1 VNFLRTLNSLN
12 TAKARLPGTAET
24 FHGSAKESPMRIT
37 TGRTLMALTV
47 TCACLL
53 TTAFGVTG
61 ARANLASTTVKVTA
75 TGPARM
81 VTPTLLGLNGVNT
94 TGPQWDNSAFD
105 SVLKKFA
112 PGVIRYPGGTVAN
125 YWSWPDGWFQPGEWP
140 GEPAKAVKDTLP
152 VFGTGLAAAG
162 ATPLFDLNTVTIN
175 GAIGSDAENTT
186 MLDQQLQALRSA
198 AGDGLPV
205 KMVEL
210 GNELYQSGYIS
221 TGPDGQDYAK
231 RFPSAAD
238 YATQMNA
245 WISALHSTFP
255 GVKVAAVATDANDVP
270 GIAPRRSTWNAT
282 MLPLLKGEDAV
293 TIHDNLRVY
302 DASSSPATVLAY
314 PYLHFQK
321 LKAHELA
328 LFQSD
333 QLPVWV
339 TEFNLADQTPGHV
352 FQGTWLHGLFVA
364 AQALLFTGDPDITY
378 AGLDATIGTAL
389 APIFSSTQGFG
400 SGGPATVR
408 LALSAAG
415 TTMSMI
421 QAAFDRASAAQVL
434 SFTPS
439 PALGTTGAPA
449 LLGQVLTTQGGPKLL
464 LANLSLQPVTLDI
477 SAILP
482 GALTVTQVTAPSIM
496 TKVTGPGSTKTST
509 STASGTVQIEP
520 YALADISG

>member
-1 VNFLRTLNSLN
+1 
-12 TAKARLPGTAET
+12 
-24 FHGSAKESPMRIT
+24 MRVT
-37 TGRTLMALTV
+37 TGRALAALPV
-47 TCACLL
+47 ICAFLL
-53 TTAFGVTG
+53 TAASGVSGVRT
-61 ARANLASTTVKVTA
+61 NLASTTVKVTA
-75 TGPARM
+75 TGPVRT

-94 TGPQWDNSAFD
+94 TGPQWGDSSFG
-105 SVLKKFA
+105 SVLKRFA

-140 GEPAKAVKDTLP
+140 GEPAKAVNDTLP

-175 GAIGSDAENTT
+175 GAIGSDAENIT

-210 GNELYQSGYIS
+210 GNELYQSGYIG

-238 YATQMNA
+238 YATEMNA
-245 WISALHSTFP
+245 WISALHSAFP
-255 GVKVAAVATDANDVP
+255 GVKVAAVATDANDVN
-270 GIAPRRSTWNAT
+270 GISPRRSSWNASV
-282 MLPLLKGEDAV
+282 LPLLKGEDAV
-293 TIHDNLRVY
+293 TIHDNLRVF

-314 PYLHFQK
+314 PYLHVQK
-321 LKAHELA
+321 LKTHELA
-328 LFQSD
+328 LFHSD

-339 TEFNLADQTPGHV
+339 TEFNLADQTQGHV
-352 FQGTWLHGLFVA
+352 FQGTWLHGMFVA
-364 AQALLFTGDPDITY
+364 AQALLYTGDPDITY
-378 AGLDATIGTAL
+378 AGLNATIGAAS

-408 LALSAAG
+408 LALTAAG
-415 TTMSMI
+415 TTVSMI
-421 QAAFDRASAAQVL
+421 QAAFHRASAAQVL
-434 SFTPS
+434 SFSPS
-439 PALGTTGAPA
+439 PALGATGAPA
-449 LLGQVLTTQGGPKLL
+449 LLGQVLTTHGGPEML
-464 LANLSLQPVTLDI
+464 LANLSAQPVTLDV

-482 GALTVTQVTAPSIM
+482 GALTVTQVTAPSIA
-496 TKVTGPGSTKTST
+496 TKVTGPGSTETST
-509 STASGTVQIEP
+509 SAASGTASIGP

>member
-1 VNFLRTLNSLN
+1 
-12 TAKARLPGTAET
+12 
-24 FHGSAKESPMRIT
+24 MRVT
-37 TGRTLMALTV
+37 SSRALAALAV

-61 ARANLASTTVKVTA
+61 VRTDLASTPVKVTS
-75 TGPARM
+75 TGPVRP

-94 TGPQWDNSAFD
+94 TGPRWDNSTFD

-140 GEPAKAVKDTLP
+140 GEPAKAVNDTLP
-152 VFGTGLAAAG
+152 VFGAGLAAAG
-162 ATPLFDLNTVTIN
+162 AVPLFDLNTVTIN
-175 GAIGSDAENTT
+175 GAIASAADDAAQ
-186 MLDQQLQALRSA
+186 LDQQVQALQSA

-238 YATQMNA
+238 YAGQMNP
-245 WISALHSTFP
+245 WISALHSAFP
-255 GVKVAAVATDANDVP
+255 GVKVAVVETDANDVN
-270 GIAPRRSTWNAT
+270 GISPRRSTWNASV
-282 MLPLLKGEDAV
+282 LPLLKGEDAV
-293 TIHDNLRVY
+293 TIHDNLRVF

-328 LFQSD
+328 LFHSD

-364 AQALLFTGDPDITY
+364 AQALLFSGDPDVTY
-378 AGLDATIGTAL
+378 AGLNATLGAAS
-389 APIFSSTQGFG
+389 APIFSSTAGFG
-400 SGGPATVR
+400 SGGPATTR
-408 LALSAAG
+408 LALTAAG

-421 QAAFDRASAAQVL
+421 QAAFHRASAAQVL
-434 SFTPS
+434 SFSPS
-439 PALGTTGAPA
+439 PALGATGAPA
-449 LLGQVLTTQGGPKLL
+449 LIGLVLTSTQGGPEVL
-464 LANLSLQPVTLDI
+464 LANLSAQPATLDL
-477 SAILP
+477 SAVLP
-482 GALTVTQVTAPSIM
+482 GALAVTQVTAPSIM
-496 TKVTGPGSTKTST
+496 TKVTGPGSTETST
-509 STASGTVQIEP
+509 SAATGTVQIGP

>member
-1 VNFLRTLNSLN
+1 
-12 TAKARLPGTAET
+12 
-24 FHGSAKESPMRIT
+24 MRIT
-37 TGRTLMALTV
+37 TGRGLAILAV

-53 TTAFGVTG
+53 TPAFGVTG
-61 ARANLASTTVKVTA
+61 VSANANLASTTVQVTA
-75 TGPARM
+75 TGPVRT

-94 TGPQWDNSAFD
+94 TGPLWDNSPFD

-125 YWSWPDGWFQPGEWP
+125 YWSWPDGWFQPGGWP
-140 GEPAKAVKDTLP
+140 GEPAKAVNDTLP

-162 ATPLFDLNTVTIN
+162 AVPLFDLNTVTFN
-175 GAIGSDAENTT
+175 GAVGSAADNTAQ
-186 MLDQQLQALRSA
+186 LDQQLQALRSA

-205 KMVEL
+205 TMVEL

-221 TGPDGQDYAK
+221 TGPDGQDYTE
-231 RFPSAAD
+231 RFPTAAD

-245 WISALHSTFP
+245 WISALHSAFP
-255 GVKVAAVATDANDVP
+255 GVKVAAVATDANDVI
-270 GIAPRRSTWNAT
+270 GVAPRRSSWNAT
-282 MLPLLKGEDAV
+282 VLPLLKGEDAV
-293 TIHDNLRVY
+293 TIHDNLRVS

-328 LFQSD
+328 LFHSD

-339 TEFNLADQTPGHV
+339 TEFNLADVTPGHV

-389 APIFSSTQGFG
+389 APIFSSTTGFG

-415 TTMSMI
+415 TTLSMI
-421 QAAFDRASAAQVL
+421 QAAFHRASAAQGL
-434 SFTPS
+434 SFSPS

-449 LLGQVLTTQGGPKLL
+449 LLGEVLTTHGGPEAL
-464 LANLSLQPVTLDI
+464 LANLSAQPVTLNV

-482 GALTVTQVTAPSIM
+482 GALTVTQVTAPSIT
-496 TKVTGPGSTKTST
+496 TKVTGPGSTETST
-509 STASGTVQIEP
+509 SAASGTVQIEP
-520 YALADISG
+520 YALADLSG

>member
-1 VNFLRTLNSLN
+1 M
-12 TAKARLPGTAET
+12 LP
-24 FHGSAKESPMRIT
+24 
-37 TGRTLMALTV
+37 V

-53 TTAFGVTG
+53 TTAFGATG
-61 ARANLASTTVKVTA
+61 VRTNLAAATVKVTS
-75 TGPARM
+75 TGPVRI

-94 TGPQWDNSAFD
+94 TGPQWDDSAFD
-105 SVLKKFA
+105 SVLKRFA

-140 GEPAKAVKDTLP
+140 GEPAKAVSDILP

-175 GAIGSDAENTT
+175 GAVGSDAENTT

-221 TGPDGQDYAK
+221 TGPDGQDYTE
-231 RFPSAAD
+231 RFPTAAD

-245 WISALHSTFP
+245 WISALHSAFP

-270 GIAPRRSTWNAT
+270 GIAPRRSTWNASV
-282 MLPLLKGEDAV
+282 LPLLKGEDAV
-293 TIHDNLRVY
+293 TIHDNLRIL

-328 LFQSD
+328 LFHSD
-333 QLPVWV
+333 RLPVWV
-339 TEFNLADQTPGHV
+339 TEFNLADQTQGHV
-352 FQGTWLHGLFVA
+352 FQGTWLHGLFAA

-389 APIFSSTQGFG
+389 APIFSSTHGFG
-400 SGGPATVR
+400 SGGPGYRPARAQRGGNHAVDDPVR
-408 LALSAAG
+408 IPPRFRGPGAVVLPQPGTRNHRGACAARTGSHHSGRAGGAAG
-415 TTMSMI
+415 EPVL
-421 QAAFDRASAAQVL
+421 AASHAGRLGHPPGRADSNPGHRAVDHDEGDRTRIDRDQHVHRIGHGPDRAVR
-434 SFTPS
+434 
-439 PALGTTGAPA
+439 
-449 LLGQVLTTQGGPKLL
+449 
-464 LANLSLQPVTLDI
+464 
-477 SAILP
+477 P
-482 GALTVTQVTAPSIM
+482 GRHIRL
-496 TKVTGPGSTKTST
+496 K
-509 STASGTVQIEP
+509 
-520 YALADISG
+520 

>member
-1 VNFLRTLNSLN
+1 
-12 TAKARLPGTAET
+12 
-24 FHGSAKESPMRIT
+24 MRIT
-37 TGRTLMALTV
+37 IGRGLAVL
-47 TCACLL
+47 
-53 TTAFGVTG
+53 GVTG
-61 ARANLASTTVKVTA
+61 ACLLATASGVTGVSANAGLAATTVKVTA
-75 TGPARM
+75 GGPVRT

-94 TGPQWDNSAFD
+94 TGPRWDSIPFG

-112 PGVIRYPGGTVAN
+112 PGVLRYPGGTVAN

-140 GEPAKAVKDTLP
+140 GEPAKAVNDTLP

-162 ATPLFDLNTVTIN
+162 AVPLFDLNTVTFN
-175 GAIGSDAENTT
+175 GAVGSAADNTAQ
-186 MLDQQLQALRSA
+186 LDQQLQALQSA

-205 KMVEL
+205 TMVEL

-221 TGPDGQDYAK
+221 TGPDGQDYTE
-231 RFPSAAD
+231 RFPTAAD

-245 WISALHSTFP
+245 WISALHSAFP
-255 GVKVAAVATDANDVP
+255 GVKVAAAATDANDVI
-270 GIAPRRSTWNAT
+270 GVAPRRSSWNAT
-282 MLPLLKGEDAV
+282 VLPLLKGEDAV
-293 TIHDNLRVY
+293 TIHDNLRVF

-328 LFQSD
+328 LLHSD

-339 TEFNLADQTPGHV
+339 TEFNLADQTQGHV

-378 AGLDATIGTAL
+378 AGLNATIGAAS

-408 LALSAAG
+408 LALTAAG
-415 TTMSMI
+415 TTLSMI
-421 QAAFDRASAAQVL
+421 QAAFHRATAAQVL
-434 SFTPS
+434 SFSPS
-439 PALGTTGAPA
+439 PALGTTGAPV
-449 LLGQVLTTQGGPKLL
+449 LLGQVLTTHGGPEVLL
-464 LANLSLQPVTLDI
+464 ENLSSQPATVDV

-482 GALTVTQVTAPSIM
+482 GALTVTQVTAPSIT
-496 TKVTGPGSTKTST
+496 TKVTGPGSTETST
-509 STASGTVQIEP
+509 SAASGAVQIEP

>member
-1 VNFLRTLNSLN
+1 
-12 TAKARLPGTAET
+12 
-24 FHGSAKESPMRIT
+24 MRVT
-37 TGRTLMALTV
+37 TGRALAALPV
-47 TCACLL
+47 ICACLL

-61 ARANLASTTVKVTA
+61 VKTNLASTTVKVSA
-75 TGPARM
+75 TGGVRT

-94 TGPQWDNSAFD
+94 TGPQWDNSPFD
-105 SVLKKFA
+105 SVLKRFA

-125 YWSWPDGWFQPGEWP
+125 YWSWPGGWFQPGEWP
-140 GEPAKAVKDTLP
+140 GEPAQAVNDTLP

-162 ATPLFDLNTVTIN
+162 ATPLFDLNTVTIS

-221 TGPDGQDYAK
+221 TGPDGQDYTT

-238 YATQMNA
+238 YATQMNE
-245 WISALHSTFP
+245 WISALHSAFP

-270 GIAPRRSTWNAT
+270 GIAPRRSTWNASV
-282 MLPLLKGEDAV
+282 LPLLKGEDAV
-293 TIHDNLRVY
+293 TIHDNLRVL
-302 DASSSPATVLAY
+302 DASSSPTTVLAY

-328 LFQSD
+328 LFHSD
-333 QLPVWV
+333 RLAVWV
-339 TEFNLADQTPGHV
+339 TEFNLADQTQGHV
-352 FQGTWLHGLFVA
+352 FQGTWLHGLFAA

-389 APIFSSTQGFG
+389 APIFSSTHGFG

-408 LALSAAG
+408 LALSAVG
-415 TTMSMI
+415 TTLSMI
-421 QAAFDRASAAQVL
+421 QSAFHRASAAQVL
-434 SFTPS
+434 SFSPS

-449 LLGQVLTTQGGPKLL
+449 LLGLVLTTRGGPEVLL
-464 LANLSLQPVTLDI
+464 ENLSSQPVTLDV

-482 GALTVTQVTAPSIM
+482 GPLTVTQVTAPSIM
-496 TKVTGPGSTKTST
+496 TKVTGPGSTETST
-509 STASGTVQIEP
+509 SAAMGTVQVEP
-520 YALADISG
+520 YALADVSG

>member
-1 VNFLRTLNSLN
+1 
-12 TAKARLPGTAET
+12 
-24 FHGSAKESPMRIT
+24 MRIP
-37 TGRTLMALTV
+37 TGRALAALPV
-47 TCACLL
+47 ICACLL
-53 TTAFGVTG
+53 TPAFGVTG
-61 ARANLASTTVKVTA
+61 VRTNLASTTVKVTA
-75 TGPARM
+75 TGGVRT

-94 TGPQWDNSAFD
+94 TGPQWDNSPFD
-105 SVLKKFA
+105 AVLKRFA

-140 GEPAKAVKDTLP
+140 GEPAKAVNDTLP

-221 TGPDGQDYAK
+221 TGPDGQDYTK

-245 WISALHSTFP
+245 WISALHTAFP
-255 GVKVAAVATDANDVP
+255 GVKVAVVATDANDVP
-270 GIAPRRSTWNAT
+270 GIAPRRSSWNAT
-282 MLPLLKGEDAV
+282 VLPLLKGEDAV

-314 PYLHFQK
+314 PFLHFQK

-328 LFQSD
+328 LFHSD

-378 AGLDATIGTAL
+378 AGLDATIGTDL

-421 QAAFDRASAAQVL
+421 QSAFDRASAAQVL
-434 SFTPS
+434 SFSPS

-449 LLGQVLTTQGGPKLL
+449 LLGLVLTTQGGPEVLL
-464 LANLSLQPVTLDI
+464 VNLSAQPVTLDV

-482 GALTVTQVTAPSIM
+482 GALTVTQVTAPSIA
-496 TKVTGPGSTKTST
+496 TKVTGPGSTETST

>member
-1 VNFLRTLNSLN
+1 
-12 TAKARLPGTAET
+12 
-24 FHGSAKESPMRIT
+24 MRIT
-37 TGRTLMALTV
+37 TGRALAALPV
-47 TCACLL
+47 ICACLL

-61 ARANLASTTVKVTA
+61 VRTNLASTTVKVTA
-75 TGPARM
+75 TGGVRT

-105 SVLKKFA
+105 SVLKRFA

-140 GEPAKAVKDTLP
+140 GEPAKAVNDTLP

-221 TGPDGQDYAK
+221 TGPDGQDYTK

-245 WISALHSTFP
+245 WISALHSAFP

-270 GIAPRRSTWNAT
+270 GIAPRRSSWNAT
-282 MLPLLKGEDAV
+282 VLPLLKGEDAV
-293 TIHDNLRVY
+293 TIHDNLRVS

-328 LFQSD
+328 LFHSD

-378 AGLDATIGTAL
+378 AGLDATIGTDL

-415 TTMSMI
+415 TTLSMI
-421 QAAFDRASAAQVL
+421 QSAFHRASAAQVL
-434 SFTPS
+434 SFSPS

-449 LLGQVLTTQGGPKLL
+449 LLGLVLTTQGGPEVLL
-464 LANLSLQPVTLDI
+464 VNLSAQPVTLDV

-482 GALTVTQVTAPSIM
+482 GALTVTQVTAPSIA
-496 TKVTGPGSTKTST
+496 TKVTGPGSTETST

>member
-1 VNFLRTLNSLN
+1 
-12 TAKARLPGTAET
+12 
-24 FHGSAKESPMRIT
+24 MRIT
-37 TGRTLMALTV
+37 TSRALAALPV
-47 TCACLL
+47 ICACLL

-61 ARANLASTTVKVTA
+61 VRTNLASTTVKVTA
-75 TGPARM
+75 TGGVRT

-94 TGPQWDNSAFD
+94 TGPQWDNSPFD
-105 SVLKKFA
+105 AVLKRFA

-140 GEPAKAVKDTLP
+140 GEPAKAVNDTLP

-221 TGPDGQDYAK
+221 TGPDGQDYTK

-245 WISALHSTFP
+245 WISALHTAFP
-255 GVKVAAVATDANDVP
+255 GVKVAVVATDANDVP

-282 MLPLLKGEDAV
+282 VLPLLKGEDAV

-328 LFQSD
+328 LFHSD

-378 AGLDATIGTAL
+378 AGLDATIGTDL

-421 QAAFDRASAAQVL
+421 QSAFDRASAAQVL
-434 SFTPS
+434 SFSPS

-449 LLGQVLTTQGGPKLL
+449 LLGLVLTTQGGPEVLL
-464 LANLSLQPVTLDI
+464 VNLSAQPVTLDV

-482 GALTVTQVTAPSIM
+482 GALTVTQVTAPSIA
-496 TKVTGPGSTKTST
+496 TKVTGPGSTETST

>member
-1 VNFLRTLNSLN
+1 
-12 TAKARLPGTAET
+12 
-24 FHGSAKESPMRIT
+24 MRIT
-37 TGRTLMALTV
+37 TSRALAALPV
-47 TCACLL
+47 ICACLL

-61 ARANLASTTVKVTA
+61 VRTNLASTTVKVTA
-75 TGPARM
+75 TGGVRT

-105 SVLKKFA
+105 AVLKKFA

-140 GEPAKAVKDTLP
+140 GEPAKAVSDTLP

-221 TGPDGQDYAK
+221 TGPDGQDYAE

-245 WISALHSTFP
+245 WISALHSAFP
-255 GVKVAAVATDANDVP
+255 GVRVAAVATDANDVP
-270 GIAPRRSTWNAT
+270 GIAPRRSSWNAT
-282 MLPLLKGEDAV
+282 VLPLLKGEDAV

-328 LFQSD
+328 LFHSD

-378 AGLDATIGTAL
+378 AGLDATIGTDL

-421 QAAFDRASAAQVL
+421 QSAFHRASAAQVL
-434 SFTPS
+434 SFSPS

-449 LLGQVLTTQGGPKLL
+449 LLGLVLTTQGGPEVLL
-464 LANLSLQPVTLDI
+464 VNLSAQPVTLDV

-482 GALTVTQVTAPSIM
+482 GALTVTQVTAPSIA
-496 TKVTGPGSTKTST
+496 TKVTGPGSTETST

>member
-1 VNFLRTLNSLN
+1 
-12 TAKARLPGTAET
+12 
-24 FHGSAKESPMRIT
+24 M
-37 TGRTLMALTV
+37 
-47 TCACLL
+47 
-53 TTAFGVTG
+53 
-61 ARANLASTTVKVTA
+61 
-75 TGPARM
+75 
-81 VTPTLLGLNGVNT
+81 
-94 TGPQWDNSAFD
+94 
-105 SVLKKFA
+105 
-112 PGVIRYPGGTVAN
+112 AN
-125 YWSWPDGWFQPGEWP
+125 YWSWPGGWFQPGEWP
-140 GEPAKAVKDTLP
+140 GEPAQAVNDTLP

-221 TGPDGQDYAK
+221 TGPDGQDYTT
-231 RFPSAAD
+231 RFPTAAD

-245 WISALHSTFP
+245 WISALHSAFP
-255 GVKVAAVATDANDVP
+255 GVKVAAVATDANDVI
-270 GIAPRRSTWNAT
+270 GVAPRRSSWNASV
-282 MLPLLKGEDAV
+282 LPLLKGEDAV
-293 TIHDNLRVY
+293 TIHDNLRVS

-328 LFQSD
+328 LFHSD

-339 TEFNLADQTPGHV
+339 TEFNLADVTPGHV

-389 APIFSSTQGFG
+389 APIFSSTHGFG

-415 TTMSMI
+415 TTLSMI
-421 QAAFDRASAAQVL
+421 QAALHRASAAQML
-434 SFTPS
+434 SFSPS
-439 PALGTTGAPA
+439 PALGSTGAPA
-449 LLGQVLTTQGGPKLL
+449 LLGQVLTTHGGPEVL
-464 LANLSLQPVTLDI
+464 LANLSAQPVTLDV
-477 SAILP
+477 SAVLP
-482 GALTVTQVTAPSIM
+482 GALTVTQVTAPSIA
-496 TKVTGPGSTKTST
+496 TKVTGPGSTETST
-509 STASGTVQIEP
+509 SAASGTVQIEP

>member
-1 VNFLRTLNSLN
+1 
-12 TAKARLPGTAET
+12 
-24 FHGSAKESPMRIT
+24 MRIT
-37 TGRTLMALTV
+37 TGQALAAFPV
-47 TCACLL
+47 ACACLL
-53 TTAFGVTG
+53 TSAFGVTG
-61 ARANLASTTVKVTA
+61 SRANLASATVKVTSA
-75 TGPARM
+75 GPVRT

-105 SVLKKFA
+105 SVLKKFS

-125 YWSWPDGWFQPGEWP
+125 YWSWPDGWFQPGKWP
-140 GEPAKAVKDTLP
+140 GEPAQAVNDTLP
-152 VFGTGLAAAG
+152 VFGTGLAAFG
-162 ATPLFDLNTVTIN
+162 ASPLFDLNTVTIN
-175 GAIGSDAENTT
+175 GAIGSAAENTAQ
-186 MLDQQLQALRSA
+186 LDQQLQALQSA

-245 WISALHSTFP
+245 WISALHSAFP
-255 GVKVAAVATDANDVP
+255 GVKVAAVATDANDVN
-270 GIAPRRSTWNAT
+270 GISPRRSTWNASV
-282 MLPLLKGEDAV
+282 LQLLKGEDAV
-293 TIHDNLRVY
+293 TIHDNLRVF

-314 PYLHFQK
+314 PYLHVQK

-328 LFQSD
+328 LFHSD
-333 QLPVWV
+333 HLPVWV

-352 FQGTWLHGLFVA
+352 FQGTWLHGMFVA
-364 AQALLFTGDPDITY
+364 AQALLYTGDPDITY
-378 AGLDATIGTAL
+378 AGLNATIGAAS

-408 LALSAAG
+408 LALTAAG
-415 TTMSMI
+415 TTLSMI
-421 QAAFDRASAAQVL
+421 QAAFHRASAAQVL
-434 SFTPS
+434 SFSPS

-449 LLGQVLTTQGGPKLL
+449 LLGQVLTTQGGPEVL
-464 LANLSLQPVTLDI
+464 LANLSSQPVTLDV
-477 SAILP
+477 SAVLP

-496 TKVTGPGSTKTST
+496 TKVTGPGSTETST
-509 STASGTVQIEP
+509 SVASGTVQIEP

>member
-1 VNFLRTLNSLN
+1 
-12 TAKARLPGTAET
+12 
-24 FHGSAKESPMRIT
+24 MRIT
-37 TGRTLMALTV
+37 TGRALAAVPV

-61 ARANLASTTVKVTA
+61 ATGVRTTLASATVKVTPA
-75 TGPARM
+75 GPVRT
-81 VTPTLLGLNGVNT
+81 VTPALLGLNGVNT

-105 SVLKKFA
+105 SVLKKFG

-125 YWSWPDGWFQPGEWP
+125 YWSWPDGWFQPGKWP
-140 GEPAKAVKDTLP
+140 GEPAKAVNDTLP
-152 VFGTGLAAAG
+152 VFRAGLAAAG
-162 ATPLFDLNTVTIN
+162 AAPLFDLNTVTIN
-175 GAIGSDAENTT
+175 GAIGSAADNAAL
-186 MLDQQLQALRSA
+186 LDQQVQALKSA

-205 KMVEL
+205 TMVEL

-221 TGPDGQDYAK
+221 TGPDGQDYAE
-231 RFPSAAD
+231 RFPSAAG

-245 WISALHSTFP
+245 WISALHSAFP
-255 GVKVAAVATDANDVP
+255 GVKVAAVATDANDVN
-270 GIAPRRSTWNAT
+270 GISPRRSTWNASV
-282 MLPLLKGEDAV
+282 LPLLKGEDAV
-293 TIHDNLRVY
+293 TIHDNLRVF

-314 PYLHFQK
+314 PYQHFQK

-328 LFQSD
+328 LFHSD

-378 AGLDATIGTAL
+378 AGLNATIGAAS

-408 LALSAAG
+408 LALTAAG
-415 TTMSMI
+415 TTLSMI
-421 QAAFDRASAAQVL
+421 QAAFHRASAGQVL
-434 SFTPS
+434 SFS
-439 PALGTTGAPA
+439 PGPVLGTTGAPA
-449 LLGQVLTTQGGPKLL
+449 LLGEVLTTSHGPEVLVV
-464 LANLSLQPVTLDI
+464 NLSAQPVTLDLSSI
-477 SAILP
+477 FSS
-482 GALTVTQVTAPSIM
+482 GLTATQVTAPSTG
-496 TKVTGPGSTKTST
+496 TKVTGPGSTETST
-509 STASGTVQIEP
+509 SAATGTVSVEP

>member
-1 VNFLRTLNSLN
+1 
-12 TAKARLPGTAET
+12 
-24 FHGSAKESPMRIT
+24 MRIT
-37 TGRTLMALTV
+37 TGRALAALPV
-47 TCACLL
+47 ACACLL
-53 TTAFGVTG
+53 TSAFGVTG
-61 ARANLASTTVKVTA
+61 VRTNLAGTTVKVA
-75 TGPARM
+75 STGPVRT

-94 TGPQWDNSAFD
+94 TGPQWDNSPFD
-105 SVLKKFA
+105 SVLNKFA

-125 YWSWPDGWFQPGEWP
+125 YWSWPDGWFQPGKWP
-140 GEPAKAVKDTLP
+140 GEPAKAVNDTLP
-152 VFGTGLAAAG
+152 VFRTGLAAAG
-162 ATPLFDLNTVTIN
+162 AMPLFDLNTVTIN
-175 GAIGSDAENTT
+175 GAIGSATENAAQ
-186 MLDQQLQALRSA
+186 LDQQLQALQSA

-231 RFPSAAD
+231 RFPNAAD

-255 GVKVAAVATDANDVP
+255 GVKVAAVATDANDVN
-270 GIAPRRSTWNAT
+270 GISPRRSTWNASV
-282 MLPLLKGEDAV
+282 LPLLKGEDAV
-293 TIHDNLRVY
+293 TIHDNLRVF
-302 DASSSPATVLAY
+302 DASSSPAMVLAY

-328 LFQSD
+328 LFHSD

-339 TEFNLADQTPGHV
+339 TEFNLADQTQGHV
-352 FQGTWLHGLFVA
+352 FQGTWLHGMFVA

-378 AGLDATIGTAL
+378 AGLNATIGAAS

-408 LALSAAG
+408 LALTAAG
-415 TTMSMI
+415 TTLSMI
-421 QAAFDRASAAQVL
+421 QTAFHRASAAQVL
-434 SFTPS
+434 SFSPS

-449 LLGQVLTTQGGPKLL
+449 LLGQVLTTHGGPEVL
-464 LANLSLQPVTLDI
+464 LANLSSQPVTLDV
-477 SAILP
+477 SAVLP
-482 GALTVTQVTAPSIM
+482 GALTVTQVTAPSIT
-496 TKVTGPGSTKTST
+496 TKVTGPGSTETST
-509 STASGTVQIEP
+509 SVASGTVQVEP

>member
-1 VNFLRTLNSLN
+1 
-12 TAKARLPGTAET
+12 
-24 FHGSAKESPMRIT
+24 MRIT
-37 TGRTLMALTV
+37 TGRALAAVPV

-61 ARANLASTTVKVTA
+61 VRTTPATTTVKVTS
-75 TGPARM
+75 TGPVRT
-81 VTPTLLGLNGVNT
+81 VTPALLGLNGVNT
-94 TGPQWDNSAFD
+94 TGPQWDNSPFD

-140 GEPAKAVKDTLP
+140 GEPARAVNDTLP
-152 VFGTGLAAAG
+152 VFSAALAASG
-162 ATPLFDLNTVTIN
+162 AVPLFDLNTMTIS
-175 GAIGSDAENTT
+175 GAIGSAAENAAL
-186 MLDQQLQALRSA
+186 LDQQLQALRSA

-205 KMVEL
+205 RMVEL

-221 TGPDGQDYAK
+221 TGPDGQDYAE

-245 WISALHSTFP
+245 WISGLHSAFP
-255 GVKVAAVATDANDVP
+255 GVKVAAVATDANDVN
-270 GIAPRRSTWNAT
+270 GISPRRRTWNASV
-282 MLPLLKGEDAV
+282 LPLLKGEDAV
-293 TIHDNLRVY
+293 TIHDNLRVF
-302 DASSSPATVLAY
+302 DASSSPTTVLAY

-328 LFQSD
+328 LFHSG

-378 AGLDATIGTAL
+378 AGLNATIGAAS
-389 APIFSSTQGFG
+389 APIFRNTQGFG
-400 SGGPATVR
+400 SGGPATVP

-415 TTMSMI
+415 TTLSMI
-421 QAAFDRASAAQVL
+421 QAAFHRASAAQVL
-434 SFTPS
+434 SFSPS

-449 LLGQVLTTQGGPKLL
+449 LLGQVLTTHGGPEVLL
-464 LANLSLQPVTLDI
+464 ENLSSQPVTVDV

-482 GALTVTQVTAPSIM
+482 GALTVTQVTAPSVT
-496 TKVTGPGSTKTST
+496 TKVTGPGSTETST
-509 STASGTVQIEP
+509 SAASGTVQIEP